1 MKIDKNTKIA
11 DILKEFPWLKEELPK
26 MDERLKVINS
36 PMAKLMIGKKTIADV
51 SEKTGIGVD
60 VILKKLDEIVQN
72 HKPKTSW

>member
-60 VILKKLDEIVQN
+60 VILNKLDEIVQN
-72 HKPKTSW
+72 HKPKSSW